1 MREMELGNTRDDLSV
16 SDPASAGAGMAL
28 CKGGS
33 DGNARKREAG
43 GGKGK
48 GKDSSMFTS
57 AKDLLAKDDS
67 VLKHSKFMEEGNDAE
82 ENSGNGKVRREKI
95 SQRMKLMQDL
105 VPGCNKVVGKVVMLD
120 EIINYVQS
128 LQRQVEVPTA
138 MVARLSQLWTKVA
151 QAAEFASKLGGA
163 YYKEAMEKNRRYI
176 VQFPTMEKC
185 HDLSKHDRIFVLV
198 ATGVVRVGVPICN
211 ILQLPAISIP
221 ACIHSVNLADR
232 EHTMK

>member
-1 MREMELGNTRDDLSV
+1 MREMELGNARDDLSV

-28 CKGGS
+28 CKGALTAMRRSGRLAV
-33 DGNARKREAG
+33 GRGKARTTPCLPLQRIF
-43 GGKGK
+43 
-48 GKDSSMFTS
+48 SPRNVIMQ
-57 AKDLLAKDDS
+57 DDS

-163 YYKEAMEKNRRYI
+163 YYKEAMEKNMLHRA
-176 VQFPTMEKC
+176 VSHHGE
-185 HDLSKHDRIFVLV
+185 
-198 ATGVVRVGVPICN
+198 VP
-211 ILQLPAISIP
+211 
-221 ACIHSVNLADR
+221 
-232 EHTMK
+232 